1 MMVLGFFKVDRKC
14 CQPFKVFSRKKSG
27 AGKTTN
33 PTPDRNTHTH
43 GGKRMATLRTKP
55 NKMINL
61 VQGENDL
68 APNLVLK

>member
-33 PTPDRNTHTH
+33 PTPDRNTHTK
-43 GGKRMATLRTKP
+43 GNEWQP
-55 NKMINL
+55 FNKEPTTGHWGL
-61 VQGENDL
+61 QEENDL
-68 APNLVLK
+68 ATILLLE